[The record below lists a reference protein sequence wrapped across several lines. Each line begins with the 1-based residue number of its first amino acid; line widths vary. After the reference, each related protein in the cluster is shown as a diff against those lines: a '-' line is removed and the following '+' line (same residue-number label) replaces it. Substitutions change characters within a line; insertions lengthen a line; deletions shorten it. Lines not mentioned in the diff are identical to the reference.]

1 MRKILLAVMA
11 VAAIGFTSCNNK
23 NAKTDVAI
31 DSTSIVETASTAE
44 LAGIDAENLTKDL
57 AEKIAANNPEAVQS
71 IIQQAKDKIAE
82 LLAQGDAE
90 AAKAYQAKIS
100 AFLTENADKI
110 KAVVGEK
117 NETVNTLISAI
128 SAVPTEATEAVEGA
142 VDAAKES
149 AEQKVNEA
157 KEEAQKKVDEAVDA
171 QKKKAADAIDNAAN
185 DAKKKL
191 GL

>member
-117 NETVNTLISAI
+117 NEAVNTLISAI
-128 SAVPTEATEAVEGA
+128 SAVPTEAVEGA

>member
-11 VAAIGFTSCNNK
+11 VAAISFTSCNNK

-117 NETVNTLISAI
+117 NEAVNTLISAI